1 MSILKIAAEFIGTTF
16 LLMAIVGAGFMAE
29 NLTDVVAIQLIM
41 NAMSAALMLFVII
54 SLFAEISGAHF
65 NPLVTL
71 YQFYRGEISASIAAS
86 YVIAQA
92 LGALLGTVLANLMF
106 AAPAVEISQTNRSS
120 LGLFLA
126 EIVATF
132 GLLLVIG
139 LKPNQSRFLVPAWI
153 ASAYFFTSS
162 TSFANPAVTF
172 GRVFTDSFAGIAP
185 GSVLGFLGA
194 QVIALMFVALIL
206 PRLNSQI
213 TK

>member
-16 LLMAIVGAGFMAE
+16 LLMAIVGTGFMAE

-71 YQFYRGEISASIAAS
+71 YQLYRGEISASIAAS

-206 PRLNSQI
+206 PRMNS
-213 TK
+213 

>member
-71 YQFYRGEISASIAAS
+71 YQLYRGEISASMAAS

>member
-16 LLMAIVGAGFMAE
+16 LLMAIVGTGFMAE

-71 YQFYRGEISASIAAS
+71 YQLYRGEVSASIAAS

>member
-71 YQFYRGEISASIAAS
+71 YQLYRGEISASIAAS